1 VLVGGSPAGGLVRA
15 YQARPVTV
23 VSQQLRPFL
32 TRWNRQDL
40 NLLKELAEAGKL
52 TPVIDRAY
60 PLNEAAGAAD

>member
-1 VLVGGSPAGGLVRA
+1 VAWFAPTRRVLSPF
-15 YQARPVTV
+15 

-40 NLLKELAEAGKL
+40 NLLKELAEVGKL